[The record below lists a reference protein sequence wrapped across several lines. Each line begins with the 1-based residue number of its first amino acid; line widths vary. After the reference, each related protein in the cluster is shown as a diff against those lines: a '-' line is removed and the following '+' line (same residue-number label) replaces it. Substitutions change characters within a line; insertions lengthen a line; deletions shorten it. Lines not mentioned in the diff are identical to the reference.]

1 MTTLRYVGLAALVLT
16 ASSCQFFKS
25 EERAIVQQGYRGTA
39 MEINYVNRDVQV
51 AMADLQKA
59 MPAILP
65 AAPEGGPA
73 PAWQNVQVLGDIS
86 VNEFNRTM
94 ISFATWVG
102 AIRATARIAITSRT
116 SRRTRIRTASRSTRR
131 PWRAG

>member
-1 MTTLRYVGLAALVLT
+1 MPTLRYAGLAALVLT

-25 EERAIVQQGYRGTA
+25 KDRDVVQVGHRGTA

-65 AAPEGGPA
+65 AAQGSGP
-73 PAWQNVQVLGDIS
+73 PAQWQNVQVLNDIS

-94 ISFATWVG
+94 IAMATWVG
-102 AIRATARIAITSRT
+102 GNAGNCAYCHNIANFAADT
-116 SRRTRIRTASRSTRR
+116 
-131 PWRAG
+131 